1 VTSRITVT
9 VKLYG
14 VLRKHRPADAPGAR
28 HHSFE
33 FDLQKGATI
42 ADLAADLGIDSGS
55 ISAVALNGEAA
66 GEDRLL
72 EDRDE
77 VRLFPP
83 SAGGMN

>member
-1 VTSRITVT
+1 MKVT

-14 VLRKHRPADAPGAR
+14 VLRRYRPAEAPGAA

-33 FDLQKGATI
+33 FDLQKGASV
-42 ADLAADLGIDSGS
+42 AKLAADLGIDAGS
-55 ISAVALNGEAA
+55 YSAVAVNGEAA
-66 GEDRLL
+66 EEDIVLQ
-72 EDRDE
+72 EGDE

>member
-1 VTSRITVT
+1 MKSKIKVT

-14 VLRKHRPADAPGAR
+14 VLRKHRPAGAPGEA

-33 FDLQKGATI
+33 LDLQKGATVAKL
-42 ADLAADLGIDSGS
+42 ADHLGIQAGS
-55 ISAVALNGEAA
+55 FSAVAINGEAA

-72 EDRDE
+72 QDGDE

-83 SAGGMN
+83 SAGG